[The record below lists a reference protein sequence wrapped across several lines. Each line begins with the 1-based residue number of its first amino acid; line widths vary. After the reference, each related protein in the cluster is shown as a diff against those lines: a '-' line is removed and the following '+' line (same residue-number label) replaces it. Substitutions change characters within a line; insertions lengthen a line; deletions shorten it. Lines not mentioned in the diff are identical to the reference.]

1 MIMDHVICDQVAIY
15 RDWASV
21 FARFGYRIELVDD
34 LDDNP
39 YFDSKGYP
47 TWWATISYWEYDLH
61 EAPPQEIWLDTGD
74 WGMSLTGDP
83 AKRHLDL
90 LHLEQFLLR
99 RGLPWTEPVDPL
111 HEIIRAARLLPFCAS
126 IYTASDRA
134 AVLHAWLGRMRDLA
148 ADLFDDDQ
156 EAEEFTYGNSTEE
169 GDTFTC
175 SLGLYPVVVR
185 SRSGSGTQVTN
196 AAS

>member
-1 MIMDHVICDQVAIY
+1 
-15 RDWASV
+15 
-21 FARFGYRIELVDD
+21 
-34 LDDNP
+34 
-39 YFDSKGYP
+39 
-47 TWWATISYWEYDLH
+47 
-61 EAPPQEIWLDTGD
+61 
-74 WGMSLTGDP
+74 
-83 AKRHLDL
+83 